1 MCLLCLSLC
10 SKTLSTKLNRER
22 KKLVSTKVYFLS
34 AFFFKL
40 KLCIIF
46 IFMFTLKLVTCL
58 NNVEYKY
65 YIHRRFV
72 DSVLILILY
81 SQRILP
87 IVQKSFKMQ
96 YSSFS
101 WLTLTFAICID
112 CVVLCTILHGMGRV
126 G

>member
-72 DSVLILILY
+72 ILY

-101 WLTLTFAICID
+101 WLTLTFAICIN
-112 CVVLCTILHGMGRV
+112 CVVLCTILHGMCKV